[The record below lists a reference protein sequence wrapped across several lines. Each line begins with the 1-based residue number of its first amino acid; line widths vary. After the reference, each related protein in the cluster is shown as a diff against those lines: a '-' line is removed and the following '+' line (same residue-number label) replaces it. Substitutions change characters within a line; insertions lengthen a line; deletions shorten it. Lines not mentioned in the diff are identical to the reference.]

1 MAGEPWRV
9 RPLGET
15 EEVIQGI
22 EHVAIAATDITA
34 LADWYVRVLGFSI
47 VYQSAN
53 ATFVR
58 AEDGSMIEII
68 HADTDRGDQTM
79 KTQGIR
85 HLALKVADFDA
96 AYTRLREQQV
106 TFVGE
111 PQESKGNRV
120 VFFTDPEGNYLH
132 LLYRPAPLA

>member
-1 MAGEPWRV
+1 M
-9 RPLGET
+9 
-15 EEVIQGI
+15 IKGI
-22 EHVAIAATDITA
+22 EHAAIAAKDIAA
-34 LADWYVRVLGFSI
+34 LAEWYVRVLGFRI

-68 HADTDRGDQTM
+68 HADTDRGEQTM

-85 HLALKVADFDA
+85 HLALTVSAFDE
-96 AYTRLREQQV
+96 AYAQLKQHNV
-106 TFVGE
+106 NFAGE

-132 LLYRPAPLA
+132 LLYRPSPLA

>member
-1 MAGEPWRV
+1 M
-9 RPLGET
+9 
-15 EEVIQGI
+15 IKGI
-22 EHVAIAATDITA
+22 EHAAIAAKDIPA
-34 LADWYVRVLGFSI
+34 LAEWYVRVLGFRI

-68 HADTDRGDQTM
+68 HADTDRGEQTM

-85 HLALKVADFDA
+85 HLALTVAAFDE
-96 AYTRLREQQV
+96 AYAQV
-106 TFVGE
+106 KQHNVNFLSE

-132 LLYRPAPLA
+132 LLYRPSPLA